1 MMSDPVERLLKETIG
16 LDTASVGPTV
26 VRQSVRERMTACGIT
41 NPETYWRLLTGSPQ
55 ELQELI
61 NAVVV
66 PETWFFRDREAF
78 TALAQHARM
87 HKRAS
92 QPIKILSL
100 PCSTGEEPYSVAMA
114 MFDAGF
120 GAQEFKIDAVDIS
133 TRNLAIAERA
143 VYGRNSFR
151 GSYLEFK
158 DRYFEP
164 AEGGHQVNPAVL
176 KQVRFRAGNLFDS
189 RASFGAEVYDVLLCR
204 NLLIYFD
211 RELQD
216 RALVSLKALLAS
228 DGLLLVG
235 PAESALPRLHGFTSA
250 EWPMAFAFLK
260 SGTVQVVAQTVP
272 VSNSTLPPSVPKP
285 LKSKIVPPVGRQGH
299 LQTTA
304 QMLDQITESLA
315 TIERIANAGR
325 VKEAQE
331 VALSHLKQFG
341 PSAEIFYLLGLAQ
354 DAAGAAPEA
363 VQNYRKA
370 LYLAPNHREALAHL
384 ALLLRKQGD
393 HHGAEALTGRLGRI
407 QTRSGT

>member
-1 MMSDPVERLLKETIG
+1 MMPGSVENLLKVTMG
-16 LDTASVGPTV
+16 LDSASVGPTV
-26 VRQSVRERMTACGIT
+26 VRQAVRERMTACRIAE
-41 NPETYWRLLTGSPQ
+41 PEAYWEILNGSPQ

-78 TALAQHARM
+78 AALSRYARV
-87 HKRAS
+87 HKRAN

-120 GAQEFKIDAVDIS
+120 GPQEFKIDAVDIS

-151 GSYLEFK
+151 GSSLEFK
-158 DRYFEP
+158 DRYFE
-164 AEGGHQVNPAVL
+164 AVEGGLQPNTAVL
-176 KQVRFRAGNLFDS
+176 KQVRFRAGNLFDFQAS
-189 RASFGAEVYDVLLCR
+189 SFGPGGYDVLLCR

-216 RALVSLKALLAS
+216 RALVCLKGLLTS

-235 PAESALPRLHGFTSA
+235 PAESALPRLHGFASA

-260 SGTVQVVAQTVP
+260 SNRVQTGTRGVP
-272 VSNSTLPPSVPKP
+272 LSSPTRTPSAPKP
-285 LKSKIVPPVGRQGH
+285 KPQVVPPVGREEQ

-304 QMLDQITESLA
+304 QLLDQITESLK
-315 TIERIANAGR
+315 TIERISNAGR

-331 VALSHLKQFG
+331 VAREHLKQFG
-341 PSAEIFYLLGLAQ
+341 PSAELFYLLGLAQ
-354 DAAGAAPEA
+354 DAEGAAPEA

-370 LYLAPNHREALAHL
+370 LYLAPSHQEALTHL

-393 HHGAEALTGRLGRI
+393 LNGAEALTGRLGRI
-407 QTRSGT
+407 RKGSGT